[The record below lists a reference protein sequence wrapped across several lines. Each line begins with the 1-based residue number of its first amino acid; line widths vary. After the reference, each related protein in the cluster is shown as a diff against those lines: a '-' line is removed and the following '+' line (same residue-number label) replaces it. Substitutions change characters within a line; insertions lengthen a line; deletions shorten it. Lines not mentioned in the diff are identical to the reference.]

1 MFNYLII
8 LTAVINL
15 INSQEP
21 PEVDD
26 VAVLSGLASS
36 TLDCSLKFD
45 RDFIASNA
53 DIAAAIEDMLE
64 NRPTRQP
71 GATKEPCED
80 GEDSRPRRGGRGGK
94 GRRDTTTVAPES
106 ETVPEFRRSLRGKG
120 KGRGVTREPLA
131 DGETR
136 EPKPTR
142 EPCTGDDCGRRG
154 KGKGRGVTREP
165 LADGET
171 REPKQTR
178 EPCTGDNCQRRG
190 RGKGRRGRDVDS
202 SESNDDEATEAPLLR
217 RDLGGKGKGRGVTR
231 EPLADGETREP
242 KPTREPC
249 TGDNCERRGRGK
261 GRRGR
266 DVDSSESSDDE
277 ATTAAPLL
285 RRDLGGKGKGRG
297 VTREPLADGETREP
311 KPTREPCTGDDCERR
326 GKGKGRGVTREPLAD
341 GETRE
346 PKPTREPCTGDDCE
360 RRGGRGKG
368 KGRGRRSREGTK
380 EPCEDGEDC
389 RRRRHDSESSD
400 DEEATTAAPLLR
412 RALGRERAR
421 GVTREPLADGET
433 REPRQ
438 IREPKDGR
446 EQPCEGEDC
455 RRRRRREAD
464 STNKPREDA
473 QQRLLRGERNAELDG
488 AARDPRQTREQG
500 DRKQR
505 RRRKADDTEESTT
518 EPLLRRSLGRGGRRG
533 RRGIEATISDGSV
546 EVAGLVGEVI
556 FGEVDEDLESVPL
569 SLTLG
574 GVTFSCDVEVRRRG
588 VSCRAISEEDFKVRI
603 GCAIETPEL

>member
-1 MFNYLII
+1 M
-8 LTAVINL
+8 
-15 INSQEP
+15 
-21 PEVDD
+21 
-26 VAVLSGLASS
+26 G
-36 TLDCSLKFD
+36 
-45 RDFIASNA
+45 
-53 DIAAAIEDMLE
+53 
-64 NRPTRQP
+64 
-71 GATKEPCED
+71 
-80 GEDSRPRRGGRGGK
+80 
-94 GRRDTTTVAPES
+94 
-106 ETVPEFRRSLRGKG
+106 
-120 KGRGVTREPLA
+120 
-131 DGETR
+131 
-136 EPKPTR
+136 
-142 EPCTGDDCGRRG
+142 
-154 KGKGRGVTREP
+154 
-165 LADGET
+165 
-171 REPKQTR
+171 
-178 EPCTGDNCQRRG
+178 
-190 RGKGRRGRDVDS
+190 
-202 SESNDDEATEAPLLR
+202 
-217 RDLGGKGKGRGVTR
+217 
-231 EPLADGETREP
+231 TREP

-285 RRDLGGKGKGRG
+285 RRDLG
-297 VTREPLADGETREP
+297 
-311 KPTREPCTGDDCERR
+311 

-412 RALGRERAR
+412 RALGSERAR

>member
-26 VAVLSGLASS
+26 VAILSGLASS

-71 GATKEPCED
+71 RATKEPCED
-80 GEDSRPRRGGRGGK
+80 GEDCRPRRGGRGGK

-106 ETVPEFRRSLRGKG
+106 ETVPEFRRALRGKG
-120 KGRGVTREPLA
+120 KGRGVTR
-131 DGETR
+131 
-136 EPKPTR
+136 
-142 EPCTGDDCGRRG
+142 
-154 KGKGRGVTREP
+154 
-165 LADGET
+165 
-171 REPKQTR
+171 Q
-178 EPCTGDNCQRRG
+178 
-190 RGKGRRGRDVDS
+190 
-202 SESNDDEATEAPLLR
+202 
-217 RDLGGKGKGRGVTR
+217 
-231 EPLADGETREP
+231 
-242 KPTREPC
+242 
-249 TGDNCERRGRGK
+249 
-261 GRRGR
+261 
-266 DVDSSESSDDE
+266 
-277 ATTAAPLL
+277 
-285 RRDLGGKGKGRG
+285 
-297 VTREPLADGETREP
+297 PLADGETREP

-346 PKPTREPCTGDDCE
+346 PRSTREPCTDDDCE

-380 EPCEDGEDC
+380 QPCEDGEDC
-389 RRRRHDSESSD
+389 RRRRHDDSESIG

-412 RALGRERAR
+412 RALERERAR
-421 GVTREPLADGET
+421 GVTREPLADDET

-438 IREPKDGR
+438 TREPKDGR

-473 QQRLLRGERNAELDG
+473 QQRLLRRGERNAELDG

-603 GCAIETPEL
+603 GCAIETREL